1 MLDRPLPLT
10 GIGAS
15 DSLLWLLLVAL
26 LSTMVIKTLTC
37 NFSQDKIYPGH
48 GKQYVRLDAKV
59 PRPPANPQFLCRR
72 NPPERVAFSL
82 RRCLPTS
89 CARGLRPARMRHY
102 ANLPPARLRT
112 AQMYNFINAKCAS
125 SFHCKWNPR
134 KMAWTQVRWAALLSA
149 RRGAPVSL
157 RQLQAP

>member
-1 MLDRPLPLT
+1 
-10 GIGAS
+10 
-15 DSLLWLLLVAL
+15 
-26 LSTMVIKTLTC
+26 MVIKTLTC

-89 CARGLRPARMRHY
+89 CARGLRPTCARSPV
-102 ANLPPARLRT
+102 PPACLP
-112 AQMYNFINAKCAS
+112 ACLLLLAGA
-125 SFHCKWNPR
+125 
-134 KMAWTQVRWAALLSA
+134 RWCW
-149 RRGAPVSL
+149 RGPGGGAYVKQKGDRMFVQP
-157 RQLQAP
+157 